1 MWGVKEM
8 SIETPKSS
16 EIKRLTTPL
25 TIKDFKA
32 YDSSGNMLKCC
43 ETLSDVRFTIEP
55 KEGILSD
62 DEILQYSPLSKS
74 ASKIRLKK
82 GFGDFQDVLLVHESL
97 PWALAFYYVLL
108 ICIAVPI
115 SYSKIVIGMYMTLIL
130 FILPLVYLYFVFNL
144 KRYSKVQNK
153 KREKTSEKIEEVHV
167 ETEDHK
173 DDGVE
178 SLKHYEKEINN
189 LKVVFDVKEEVVR
202 DLIEKRFEPPQI
214 TYDKFMAAIDSCRK
228 LFDSQSDS
236 ALSIIRLAADDTP
249 RVQNEIKGKIDA
261 MKTII
266 NQIEDLTNEL
276 VINISSSEN
285 SDAEVKNLLDDMEN
299 LIGSVKDY

>member
-1 MWGVKEM
+1 MY
-8 SIETPKSS
+8 I
-16 EIKRLTTPL
+16 
-25 TIKDFKA
+25 
-32 YDSSGNMLKCC
+32 
-43 ETLSDVRFTIEP
+43 
-55 KEGILSD
+55 
-62 DEILQYSPLSKS
+62 
-74 ASKIRLKK
+74 
-82 GFGDFQDVLLVHESL
+82 VLV
-97 PWALAFYYVLL
+97 
-108 ICIAVPI
+108 
-115 SYSKIVIGMYMTLIL
+115 L

-144 KRYSKVQNK
+144 KRYAKVQTK

-236 ALSIIRLAADDTP
+236 ALSIICLAADDTP

-276 VINISSSEN
+276 VINISSSDN